1 MRWRAAPFPLLFW
14 AVGRQMP
21 IIVGC
26 DPNDIASHC
35 SEKVIEM
42 DNFIHLTGD
51 SWNFWSPFPP
61 TVTSW
66 LIDVMGQLSRAGII
80 PGGS

>member
-1 MRWRAAPFPLLFW
+1 
-14 AVGRQMP
+14 
-21 IIVGC
+21 
-26 DPNDIASHC
+26 
-35 SEKVIEM
+35 M

-66 LIDVMGQLSRAGII
+66 LIDVMGQLSRAGIT

>member
-1 MRWRAAPFPLLFW
+1 
-14 AVGRQMP
+14 
-21 IIVGC
+21 
-26 DPNDIASHC
+26 
-35 SEKVIEM
+35 M

-66 LIDVMGQLSRAGII
+66 LIDAMGHLSRAGII